1 MPPKVLQ
8 LTPEAG
14 STVTWV
20 AGQEYV
26 VSCVSGDA
34 KPAPDITFIQSEWVN
49 WWEQGKASGVGR
61 GVSPPSAL
69 LGVPENRTFLS
80 DGDAGGGL
88 ERC

>member
-1 MPPKVLQ
+1 MRLLSFYPSILLSLYPSRGWQLTPDSFSPVPPKVLQ

-34 KPAPDITFIQSEWVN
+34 KPAPDITFLQSKC
-49 WWEQGKASGVGR
+49 G
-61 GVSPPSAL
+61 
-69 LGVPENRTFLS
+69 
-80 DGDAGGGL
+80 
-88 ERC
+88 